1 MNFTPIGD
9 RVLLK
14 VQEPETKTASG
25 IIIPDNASK
34 ERPTQAEVIAIG
46 EDVKN
51 VAVAD
56 QVIYTQYAKAAT
68 VKLDEVEYLVMDES
82 EILGVLGGAK

>member
-14 VQEPETKTASG
+14 VEEAVTTTASG

-34 ERPTQAEVIAIG
+34 DKPTQAEVIAIG
-46 EDVKN
+46 
-51 VAVAD
+51 A
-56 QVIYTQYAKAAT
+56 
-68 VKLDEVEYLVMDES
+68 EVEHVTVGDKIIFSTYARSASVTIENTDYIVMETS
-82 EILGVLGGAK
+82 EILGTFGGTK